1 MKELNRNMWNI
12 PAEAYIVPT
21 NGIVKRNGDAVMG
34 KGVALQA
41 ALKYPE
47 LAQDLGQ
54 KLRDYGNQVFAFL
67 YGDVWIITLP
77 TKEHWRDSSSERL
90 VRTSLRQLVEIV
102 SALQIESVVLPLIA
116 TGCGGLPKENIK
128 ELLHSKLD
136 DIYTL
141 CIQ

>member
-12 PAEAYIVPT
+12 PAEAYVVPT
-21 NGIVKRNGDAVMG
+21 NGIVKRDGTAVMG

-102 SALQIESVVLPLIA
+102 PSLQIESVVLPLIA
-116 TGCGGLPKENIK
+116 TGCGGLNKEHIK
-128 ELLHSKLD
+128 ELLNDVLD
-136 DIYTL
+136 DTYTL